1 MITKFQIFEG
11 RGISDIIK
19 SYSTYLYDNYV
30 EGNSEYELDLDD
42 YQELP
47 LTSLKISIKK
57 GNILKG
63 LHTPGEII
71 KKDNNYFITNSI
83 ISFIYNDIKSL
94 KGLIAHELTHIKE
107 YYEIM
112 KQIDTLGIKITP
124 IYIKIRN
131 VYNDIKDMNTDY
143 YNNFLYLIYLSLST
157 EMNSRVAQVYDFLY
171 DFDIK
176 DENELF
182 NKLKQHKNFDFLE
195 LLKIFN
201 SIDFVNNM
209 INLVGIETFIN
220 ITQIFIDK
228 LNSEF
233 NKPIEETTDDKK
245 KKFLIKQNIKEK
257 YYFNFLDK
265 KVDNKDD
272 LIYIY
277 NNFQKY
283 FQIKSKNHTE
293 HFKYIIKEVI
303 EDLNESN
310 TFHTYCR
317 LERKDN
323 LSD

>member
-1 MITKFQIFEG
+1 MIIIKFKLFEG

-19 SYSTYLYDNYV
+19 AYSTYLYDNFI
-30 EGNSEYELDLDD
+30 EGNSEYEIDLDD

-63 LHTPGEII
+63 THTPGELI
-71 KKDNNYFITNSI
+71 KKDINYFIKNSI
-83 ISFIYNDIKSL
+83 ITLIYDDINSL

-112 KQIDTLGIKITP
+112 KQIDILGIKITP

-171 DFDIK
+171 DFNIK
-176 DENELF
+176 DEDVLF
-182 NKLKQHKNFDFLE
+182 TKLQLHKNFEFLD
-195 LLKIFN
+195 LLQKFN
-201 SIDFVNNM
+201 AVNFINNM
-209 INLVGIETFIN
+209 INLVGLETFIN
-220 ITQIFIDK
+220 ITQTFIDK
-228 LNSEF
+228 LNIEF
-233 NKPIEETTDDKK
+233 NKSIEEPKVLKNKK
-245 KKFLIKQNIKEK
+245 YLIKQNIKEK
-257 YYFNFLDK
+257 KYFRFL
-265 KVDNKDD
+265 NKIVENKND

-283 FQIKSKNHTE
+283 FKIKSKKHTE
-293 HFKYIIKEVI
+293 HFRYIIKEVV
-303 EDLNESN
+303 EDLNEKIS
-310 TFHTYCR
+310 FHSYYR
-317 LERKDN
+317 MERQDE
-323 LSD
+323 